1 MYQCL
6 NGDILLRKCSIKT
19 SAKWRNSANIP
30 RQWSA
35 IKKVNDLAKKK
46 KKIRIWHICKTW
58 NILGNDTSRFDML
71 MPTVVRP
78 PIKNRGFKQSPEKQ
92 ELEKLSEFTDPSQYP
107 YEVGIIRQFTFR

>member
-1 MYQCL
+1 MKKLCEYTSTVIFHQRSKWFGQNKIKL
-6 NGDILLRKCSIKT
+6 EFDI
-19 SAKWRNSANIP
+19 
-30 RQWSA
+30 
-35 IKKVNDLAKKK
+35 
-46 KKIRIWHICKTW
+46 IWQTW

-92 ELEKLSEFTDPSQYP
+92 DFEKLSEFTDPSQYP

>member
-1 MYQCL
+1 MLSKREIL
-6 NGDILLRKCSIKT
+6 NGHNIL
-19 SAKWRNSANIP
+19 NY
-30 RQWSA
+30 
-35 IKKVNDLAKKK
+35 
-46 KKIRIWHICKTW
+46 W

-92 ELEKLSEFTDPSQYP
+92 DLEKLSEFTDPSQYP

>member
-35 IKKVNDLAKKK
+35 IKEVNDLAKKK
-46 KKIRIWHICKTW
+46 K
-58 NILGNDTSRFDML
+58 
-71 MPTVVRP
+71 
-78 PIKNRGFKQSPEKQ
+78 
-92 ELEKLSEFTDPSQYP
+92 LEFEIFVKLEIF
-107 YEVGIIRQFTFR
+107 